1 MKIWTLEVSL
11 VRTLGYYTCYCDEDP
26 VKLLLSDGYVDTL
39 YELQDNL
46 YNEFGYMFKEELTDA
61 DTEDWD
67 DEDFDEWEDSQFSN
81 FCDSLHFEARKVETD
96 EGNEI
101 LIDERI
107 DN

>member
-11 VRTLGYYTCYCDEDP
+11 VRILGHYTCYCDEDP
-26 VKLLLSDGYVDTL
+26 VKLLLSDDYVDTL
-39 YELQDNL
+39 SELQDNL
-46 YNEFGYMFKEELTDA
+46 YNEFGYMFEEELTD
-61 DTEDWD
+61 
-67 DEDFDEWEDSQFSN
+67 EDFDDWEDSQFSD
-81 FCDSLHFEARKVETD
+81 FCDNLHFEAREVEAD

>member
-1 MKIWTLEVSL
+1 MKIWTLEVRL

-26 VKLLLSDGYVDTL
+26 VKLLLSDDYVDTL
-39 YELQDNL
+39 SELQDNL
-46 YNEFGYMFKEELTDA
+46 YNEFGYMFEEELTD
-61 DTEDWD
+61 
-67 DEDFDEWEDSQFSN
+67 EDFDDWEDSQFSD
-81 FCDSLHFEARKVETD
+81 FCDNLHFEAREVEAD

>member
-26 VKLLLSDGYVDTL
+26 VKLLLSDDYVDTL
-39 YELQDNL
+39 SELQDNL
-46 YNEFGYMFKEELTDA
+46 YNEFGYMFEEELTD
-61 DTEDWD
+61 
-67 DEDFDEWEDSQFSN
+67 EDFDDWEDSQFSD
-81 FCDSLHFEARKVETD
+81 FCDNLHFEAREVEAD

>member
-26 VKLLLSDGYVDTL
+26 VKLLLSDDYVNTL
-39 YELQDNL
+39 SELQDNL
-46 YNEFGYMFKEELTDA
+46 YNEFGYMFEEELTD
-61 DTEDWD
+61 
-67 DEDFDEWEDSQFSN
+67 EDFDDWEDSQFSD
-81 FCDSLHFEARKVETD
+81 FCDNLHFEAREVEAD

-101 LIDERI
+101 LIDEHI

>member
-1 MKIWTLEVSL
+1 MKIWALEVSL

-26 VKLLLSDGYVDTL
+26 VKLLLSDDYVDTL
-39 YELQDNL
+39 SELQDNL
-46 YNEFGYMFKEELTDA
+46 YNKFGYMFEEELTD
-61 DTEDWD
+61 
-67 DEDFDEWEDSQFSN
+67 EDFDDWEDSQFSD
-81 FCDSLHFEARKVETD
+81 FCDNLHFEAREVEAD

>member
-1 MKIWTLEVSL
+1 MKIWTLEVRL

-26 VKLLLSDGYVDTL
+26 VKLLLSDDYVDTL
-39 YELQDNL
+39 SELQDNL
-46 YNEFGYMFKEELTDA
+46 YNEFGYMFEEELTD
-61 DTEDWD
+61 
-67 DEDFDEWEDSQFSN
+67 EDFDDWEDSQFSD
-81 FCDSLHFEARKVETD
+81 FCDNLHFEAREAEAD

>member
-11 VRTLGYYTCYCDEDP
+11 VKTLGYYTCYCNENP
-26 VKLLLSDGYVDTL
+26 AKLLLSDEYVDTL
-39 YELQDNL
+39 YELQDDL
-46 YNEFGYMFKEELTDA
+46 YNAFGYMFKEELTD
-61 DTEDWD
+61 TEDWN

-81 FCDSLHFEARKVETD
+81 FCDSLHFEAREVETD

-107 DN
+107 N

>member
-1 MKIWTLEVSL
+1 MKIWTLEVRL
-11 VRTLGYYTCYCDEDP
+11 VRTLGYYTCYCNENP
-26 VKLLLSDGYVDTL
+26 AKLLLSDEYVDTL
-39 YELQDNL
+39 YELQDDL
-46 YNEFGYMFKEELTDA
+46 YNEFGYMFKEELTD
-61 DTEDWD
+61 TEEWD

-81 FCDSLHFEARKVETD
+81 FCDSLHFEAREVEAD

>member
-26 VKLLLSDGYVDTL
+26 VKLLLSDEYVDTL

-46 YNEFGYMFKEELTDA
+46 YNEFGYMINEELA

-67 DEDFDEWEDSQFSN
+67 QDDFDEWEDSQFSD
-81 FCDSLHFEARKVETD
+81 FCDSLHFEAREVETD

-101 LIDERI
+101 LIDKRI
-107 DN
+107 DS

>member
-26 VKLLLSDGYVDTL
+26 VKLLLSDDYVDTL
-39 YELQDNL
+39 SELQDNL
-46 YNEFGYMFKEELTDA
+46 YNEFGYMFEEELTD
-61 DTEDWD
+61 
-67 DEDFDEWEDSQFSN
+67 EDFDDWEDSQFSD
-81 FCDSLHFEARKVETD
+81 FCDNLHFEAREIEAD